1 MIVASTLADDV
12 RLNLTNSG
20 VDIRKIHLDAM
31 YKSLAYTV
39 PLERAFDDLQGP
51 MVEDLFDAE
60 TIKSIKLAVTNPKI
74 KFFKDKFR
82 ILAGIL
88 NPLGYILAHAGTNR
102 VVFQPQFDDSFVVK
116 IGLDI
121 AGRTNNPNEIVNQ
134 KYLKPFVC
142 KCFDTTDDGVIGTFE
157 RVVPIENLNQL
168 WSVREDIFD
177 IMRAIT
183 KRFVIDDFGTEAFKN
198 WGVRKGFGP
207 VLLDYADMYI
217 LDKDTAYCRKP
228 IDWHSTAVC
237 GGELGYT
244 PGYNK
249 IMCKKCGGI
258 GKAKQYK
265 GKEKLSVY
273 VPSRGIDMGIKC
285 VIKVGGKT
293 VFSTEEGFTNQI
305 NENKE
310 EFVAP
315 HEVVLNDYRQAIDE
329 MKTETDK
336 VREHNDEYLKQLL
349 KEREEREAR
358 KAEEEKKKNDA
369 KVRIIVTA
377 DGVKVIR
384 PEEKK
389 EEPVIEKPIK
399 LITHDGKPSNVVDL
413 TNGKIYDF
421 TEPVETE
428 SKPEVVETKQEEN
441 SNVDKQPNVVE
452 IKENEETMNDKMLMN
467 MTDIRY
473 FKEVLQDRIND
484 FMSEIETYEDHELK
498 DIVKTL
504 SQIKGKS
511 EENKPMLLTE
521 ILPDFLCID
530 LEKDGFKELD
540 GPVMYTVRV
549 NSSKLY
555 GVVGE
560 DIERL
565 IKDIEAVRIEREA
578 EVQESRVTNK
588 ATKHKKV
595 KYGNKKFDAN
605 F

>member
-12 RLNLTNSG
+12 RLNLTNSN
-20 VDIRKIHLDAM
+20 VDVRKIHLNAM
-31 YKSLAYTV
+31 YRSLAYTV

-60 TIKSIKLAVTNPKI
+60 TIKSIKLVVTNPKI

-157 RVVPIENLNQL
+157 RVVPIENLYQL

-183 KRFVIDDFGTEAFKN
+183 KRFIIDDFGTEAFKN

-285 VIKVGGKT
+285 TIKVGGKT
-293 VFSTEEGFTNQI
+293 IFSTEEGFTNQI
-305 NENKE
+305 NESKE

-315 HEVVLNDYRQAIDE
+315 HEVVLNDYRQAIDD
-329 MKTETDK
+329 MKTETEK
-336 VREHNDEYLKQLL
+336 TREHNDEYLKALL
-349 KEREEREAR
+349 KEREEREAL

-377 DGVKVIR
+377 NGVKVIR
-384 PEEKK
+384 PEDKK

-399 LITHDGKPSNVVDL
+399 LITHDGKPVNVVDT

-421 TEPVETE
+421 TEPVET
-428 SKPEVVETKQEEN
+428 KQEEN
-441 SNVDKQPNVVE
+441 TKVE
-452 IKENEETMNDKMLMN
+452 SKEIENKETEEDMNAKMLMN
-467 MTDIRY
+467 MPDIKY
-473 FKEVLQDRIND
+473 FKQVLQDRIND
-484 FMSEIETYEDHELK
+484 FMSEIETYDDTELK
-498 DIVKTL
+498 DLVKKL
-504 SQIKGKS
+504 NEVKGKS
-511 EENKPMLLTE
+511 ELNKPMLLTE

-549 NSSKLY
+549 NSLKLY
-555 GVVGE
+555 DTIKE

-565 IKDIEAVRIEREA
+565 IKDIEDVRIEREA
-578 EVQESRVTNK
+578 EAQESRVSNK
-588 ATKHKKV
+588 AGKHKKV
-595 KYGNKKFDAN
+595 KYSNKKFDAN

>member
-12 RLNLTNSG
+12 RLNLTNSN
-20 VDIRKIHLDAM
+20 VDVRKIHLNAM
-31 YKSLAYTV
+31 YRSLAYTV

-60 TIKSIKLAVTNPKI
+60 TIKSIKMTVTNPKI

-157 RVVPIENLNQL
+157 RVVPIENLYQL

-183 KRFVIDDFGTEAFKN
+183 KRFIIDDFGTEAFKN

-285 VIKVGGKT
+285 TIKVGGKT

-305 NENKE
+305 NESKE

-315 HEVVLNDYRQAIDE
+315 HEVVLNDYRQAIDD
-329 MKTETDK
+329 MKTETEK
-336 VREHNDEYLKQLL
+336 TREHNDEYLKALL
-349 KEREEREAR
+349 KEREEREAL

-377 DGVKVIR
+377 NGVKVIR
-384 PEEKK
+384 PEDNK

-399 LITHDGKPSNVVDL
+399 LITHDGKPVNVVDT

-421 TEPVETE
+421 TEPVET
-428 SKPEVVETKQEEN
+428 KQEEN
-441 SNVDKQPNVVE
+441 TKVE
-452 IKENEETMNDKMLMN
+452 SKEIENKETEEDMNAKMLMN
-467 MTDIRY
+467 MPDIKY
-473 FKEVLQDRIND
+473 FKQVLQDRIND
-484 FMSEIETYEDHELK
+484 FMSEIETYDDTELK
-498 DIVKTL
+498 DLVKKL
-504 SQIKGKS
+504 NEVKGKS
-511 EENKPMLLTE
+511 ELNKPMLLTE

-549 NSSKLY
+549 NSLKLY
-555 GVVGE
+555 DTIKE

-565 IKDIEAVRIEREA
+565 IKDIEDVRIEREA
-578 EVQESRVTNK
+578 EAQESRVVSNK
-588 ATKHKKV
+588 AGKHKKV
-595 KYGNKKFDAN
+595 KYSNKKFDAN

>member
-12 RLNLTNSG
+12 RLNLTNSN
-20 VDIRKIHLDAM
+20 VDVRKIHLNAM
-31 YKSLAYTV
+31 YRSLAYTV

-60 TIKSIKLAVTNPKI
+60 TIKSIKLVVTNPKI

-157 RVVPIENLNQL
+157 RVVPIENLYQL

-183 KRFVIDDFGTEAFKN
+183 KRFIIDDFGTEAFKN

-265 GKEKLSVY
+265 GKEKLYVY

-285 VIKVGGKT
+285 VIKIGGRT

-305 NENKE
+305 NESKE

-315 HEVVLNDYRQAIDE
+315 HEVVLNDYRQAIDD
-329 MKTETDK
+329 MKTETEK
-336 VREHNDEYLKQLL
+336 VREHNDEYLKALL
-349 KEREEREAR
+349 KQEEERKAL

-377 DGVKVIR
+377 NGVKVIR
-384 PEEKK
+384 PEDKK

-399 LITHDGKPSNVVDL
+399 LITHDGKPVNVVDT

-421 TEPVETE
+421 TEPVET
-428 SKPEVVETKQEEN
+428 KQEEN
-441 SNVDKQPNVVE
+441 TKVE
-452 IKENEETMNDKMLMN
+452 SKEIENKETEEDMNAKMLMN
-467 MTDIRY
+467 MPDIKY
-473 FKEVLQDRIND
+473 FKQVLQDRIND
-484 FMSEIETYEDHELK
+484 FMSEIETYDDNELK
-498 DIVKTL
+498 DLVKKL
-504 SQIKGKS
+504 NEVKGKS
-511 EENKPMLLTE
+511 ELNKPILLTE

-549 NSSKLY
+549 NSLKLY
-555 GVVGE
+555 DTIKE

-565 IKDIEAVRIEREA
+565 IKDIEDVRIEREA
-578 EVQESRVTNK
+578 EAQESRVVSNK
-588 ATKHKKV
+588 AGKHKKV
-595 KYGNKKFDAN
+595 KYSNKKFDAN

>member
-12 RLNLTNSG
+12 RLNLTNSN
-20 VDIRKIHLDAM
+20 VDVRKIHLNAM
-31 YKSLAYTV
+31 YRSLAYTV

-60 TIKSIKLAVTNPKI
+60 TIKSIKLVVTNPKI

-157 RVVPIENLNQL
+157 RVVPIENLYQL

-183 KRFVIDDFGTEAFKN
+183 KRFIIDDFGTEAFKN

-285 VIKVGGKT
+285 TIKVGGKT

-305 NENKE
+305 NESKE

-315 HEVVLNDYRQAIDE
+315 HEVVLNDYRQAIDD
-329 MKTETDK
+329 MKTETEK
-336 VREHNDEYLKQLL
+336 TREHNDEYLKALL
-349 KEREEREAR
+349 KEREEREAL

-377 DGVKVIR
+377 NGVKVIR
-384 PEEKK
+384 PEDKK

-399 LITHDGKPSNVVDL
+399 LITHDGKPVNVVDT

-421 TEPVETE
+421 TEPVET
-428 SKPEVVETKQEEN
+428 KQEEN
-441 SNVDKQPNVVE
+441 TKVE
-452 IKENEETMNDKMLMN
+452 SKEIENKETEEDMNAKMLMN
-467 MTDIRY
+467 MPDIKY
-473 FKEVLQDRIND
+473 FKQVLQDRIND
-484 FMSEIETYEDHELK
+484 FMSEIETYEDNELK
-498 DIVKTL
+498 DLVKKL
-504 SQIKGKS
+504 NEVKGKS
-511 EENKPMLLTE
+511 EQNKPMLLTE

-549 NSSKLY
+549 NSLKLY
-555 GVVGE
+555 DTIKE

-565 IKDIEAVRIEREA
+565 IKDIEDVRIEREA
-578 EVQESRVTNK
+578 EAQESRVVSNK
-588 ATKHKKV
+588 AGKHKKV
-595 KYGNKKFDAN
+595 KYSNKKFDAN

>member
-12 RLNLTNSG
+12 RLNLTNSN
-20 VDIRKIHLDAM
+20 VDVRKIHLNAM
-31 YKSLAYTV
+31 YRSLAYTV

-60 TIKSIKLAVTNPKI
+60 TIKSIKLVVTNPKI

-157 RVVPIENLNQL
+157 RVVPIENLYQL

-183 KRFVIDDFGTEAFKN
+183 KRFIIDDFGTEAFKN

-285 VIKVGGKT
+285 TIKVGGKT

-305 NENKE
+305 NESKE

-315 HEVVLNDYRQAIDE
+315 HEVVLNDYRQAIDD
-329 MKTETDK
+329 MKTETEK
-336 VREHNDEYLKQLL
+336 VREHNDEYLKALL
-349 KEREEREAR
+349 KQEEERKAL

-377 DGVKVIR
+377 NGVKVIR
-384 PEEKK
+384 PEDKK

-399 LITHDGKPSNVVDL
+399 LITHDGKPVNVVDT

-421 TEPVETE
+421 TEPVET
-428 SKPEVVETKQEEN
+428 KQEEN
-441 SNVDKQPNVVE
+441 TKVE
-452 IKENEETMNDKMLMN
+452 SKEIENKETEEDMNAKMLMN
-467 MTDIRY
+467 MPDIKY
-473 FKEVLQDRIND
+473 FKQVLQDRIND
-484 FMSEIETYEDHELK
+484 FMSEIETYDDNELK
-498 DIVKTL
+498 DLVKKL
-504 SQIKGKS
+504 NEVKGKS
-511 EENKPMLLTE
+511 EVNKPMLLTE

-549 NSSKLY
+549 NSLKLY
-555 GVVGE
+555 DTIKE

-565 IKDIEAVRIEREA
+565 IKDIEDVRIEREA
-578 EVQESRVTNK
+578 EAQESRVVSNK
-588 ATKHKKV
+588 AGKHKKV
-595 KYGNKKFDAN
+595 KYSNKKFDAN

>member
-12 RLNLTNSG
+12 RLNLTNSN
-20 VDIRKIHLDAM
+20 VDVRKIHLNAM
-31 YKSLAYTV
+31 YRSLAYTV

-60 TIKSIKLAVTNPKI
+60 TIKSIKMTVTNPKI

-157 RVVPIENLNQL
+157 RVVPIENLYQL

-285 VIKVGGKT
+285 TIKVGGKT

-305 NENKE
+305 NESKE

-315 HEVVLNDYRQAIDE
+315 HEVVLNDYRQAIDD
-329 MKTETDK
+329 MKTETEK
-336 VREHNDEYLKQLL
+336 TREHNDEYLKVLL
-349 KEREEREAR
+349 KQEEERKAL

-377 DGVKVIR
+377 NGVKVIR
-384 PEEKK
+384 PEDKK

-399 LITHDGKPSNVVDL
+399 LITHDGKPVNVVDT

-421 TEPVETE
+421 TEPVET
-428 SKPEVVETKQEEN
+428 KQEEN
-441 SNVDKQPNVVE
+441 TKVE
-452 IKENEETMNDKMLMN
+452 SKEIENKETEEDMNAKMLMN
-467 MTDIRY
+467 MPDIKY
-473 FKEVLQDRIND
+473 FKQVLQDRIND
-484 FMSEIETYEDHELK
+484 FMSEIETYEDNELK
-498 DIVKTL
+498 DLVKKL
-504 SQIKGKS
+504 NEVKGKS
-511 EENKPMLLTE
+511 ELNKPMLLTE

-549 NSSKLY
+549 NSLKLY
-555 GVVGE
+555 DTIKE

-565 IKDIEAVRIEREA
+565 IKDIEDVRIEREA
-578 EVQESRVTNK
+578 EAQESRVVSNK
-588 ATKHKKV
+588 AGKHKKV
-595 KYGNKKFDAN
+595 KYSNKKFDAN

>member
-12 RLNLTNSG
+12 RLNLTNSN
-20 VDIRKIHLDAM
+20 VDVRKIHLNAM
-31 YKSLAYTV
+31 YRSLAYTV

-60 TIKSIKLAVTNPKI
+60 TIKSIKLVVTNPKI

-157 RVVPIENLNQL
+157 RVVPIENLYQL

-183 KRFVIDDFGTEAFKN
+183 KRFIIDDFGTEAFKN

-285 VIKVGGKT
+285 TIKVGGKT

-305 NENKE
+305 NESKE

-315 HEVVLNDYRQAIDE
+315 HEVVLNDYRQAIDD
-329 MKTETDK
+329 MKTETEK
-336 VREHNDEYLKQLL
+336 TREHNDEYLKTLL
-349 KEREEREAR
+349 KQEEERKAL

-377 DGVKVIR
+377 NGVKVIR
-384 PEEKK
+384 PEDKK

-399 LITHDGKPSNVVDL
+399 LITHDGKPVNVVDT

-421 TEPVETE
+421 TEPVET
-428 SKPEVVETKQEEN
+428 KQEEN
-441 SNVDKQPNVVE
+441 TKVE
-452 IKENEETMNDKMLMN
+452 SKEIENKETEEDMNAKMLMN
-467 MTDIRY
+467 MPDIKY
-473 FKEVLQDRIND
+473 FKQVLQDRIND
-484 FMSEIETYEDHELK
+484 FMSEIETYDDTELK
-498 DIVKTL
+498 DLVKKL
-504 SQIKGKS
+504 NEVKGKS
-511 EENKPMLLTE
+511 EQNKPMLLTE

-549 NSSKLY
+549 NSLKLY
-555 GVVGE
+555 DTIKE

-565 IKDIEAVRIEREA
+565 IKDIEDVRIEREA
-578 EVQESRVTNK
+578 EAQESRVVSNK
-588 ATKHKKV
+588 AGKHKKV
-595 KYGNKKFDAN
+595 KYSNKKFDAN

>member
-12 RLNLTNSG
+12 RLNLTNSN
-20 VDIRKIHLDAM
+20 VDVRKIHLNAM
-31 YKSLAYTV
+31 YRSLAYTV

-60 TIKSIKLAVTNPKI
+60 TIKSIKLVVTNPKI

-157 RVVPIENLNQL
+157 RVVPIENLYQL

-183 KRFVIDDFGTEAFKN
+183 KRFIIDDFGTEAFKN

-285 VIKVGGKT
+285 TIKVGGKT

-305 NENKE
+305 NESKE

-315 HEVVLNDYRQAIDE
+315 HEVVLNDYRQAIDD
-329 MKTETDK
+329 MKTETEK
-336 VREHNDEYLKQLL
+336 TREHNDEYLKALL
-349 KEREEREAR
+349 KEREEREAL

-377 DGVKVIR
+377 NGVKVIR
-384 PEEKK
+384 PEDKK

-399 LITHDGKPSNVVDL
+399 LITHDGKPVNVVDT

-421 TEPVETE
+421 TEPVET
-428 SKPEVVETKQEEN
+428 KQEEN
-441 SNVDKQPNVVE
+441 TKVE
-452 IKENEETMNDKMLMN
+452 SKEIENKETEEDMNAKMLMN
-467 MTDIRY
+467 MPDIKY
-473 FKEVLQDRIND
+473 FKQVLQDRIND
-484 FMSEIETYEDHELK
+484 FMSEIETYDDTELK
-498 DIVKTL
+498 DLVKKL
-504 SQIKGKS
+504 NEVKGKS
-511 EENKPMLLTE
+511 ELNKPMLLTE

-549 NSSKLY
+549 NSLKLY
-555 GVVGE
+555 DTIKE

-565 IKDIEAVRIEREA
+565 IKDIEDVRIEREA
-578 EVQESRVTNK
+578 EAQESRVVSNK
-588 ATKHKKV
+588 AGKHKKV
-595 KYGNKKFDAN
+595 KYSNKKFDAN

>member
-12 RLNLTNSG
+12 RLNLTNSN
-20 VDIRKIHLDAM
+20 VDVRKIHLNAM
-31 YKSLAYTV
+31 YRSLAYTV

-60 TIKSIKLAVTNPKI
+60 TIKSIKLVVTNPKI

-157 RVVPIENLNQL
+157 RVVPIENLYQL

-183 KRFVIDDFGTEAFKN
+183 KRFIIDDFGTEAFKN

-285 VIKVGGKT
+285 TIKVGGKT
-293 VFSTEEGFTNQI
+293 VFGTEEGFTNQI
-305 NENKE
+305 NESKE

-315 HEVVLNDYRQAIDE
+315 HEVVLNDYRQAIDD
-329 MKTETDK
+329 MKTETEK
-336 VREHNDEYLKQLL
+336 TREHNDEYLKALL
-349 KEREEREAR
+349 KDREEREVL

-377 DGVKVIR
+377 NGVKVIR
-384 PEEKK
+384 PEDKK
-389 EEPVIEKPIK
+389 EEPAIEKPIK
-399 LITHDGKPSNVVDL
+399 LITHDGKPVNVVDT

-421 TEPVETE
+421 TEPVET
-428 SKPEVVETKQEEN
+428 KQEEN
-441 SNVDKQPNVVE
+441 TKVE
-452 IKENEETMNDKMLMN
+452 SKEIENKETEEDMNAKMLMN
-467 MTDIRY
+467 MPDIKY
-473 FKEVLQDRIND
+473 FKQVLQDRIND
-484 FMSEIETYEDHELK
+484 FMSEIETYDDTELK
-498 DIVKTL
+498 DLVKKL
-504 SQIKGKS
+504 NEVKGKS
-511 EENKPMLLTE
+511 ELNKPMLLTE

-549 NSSKLY
+549 NSLKLY
-555 GVVGE
+555 DTIKE

-565 IKDIEAVRIEREA
+565 IKDIEDVRIEREA
-578 EVQESRVTNK
+578 EAQESRVVSNK
-588 ATKHKKV
+588 AGKHKKV
-595 KYGNKKFDAN
+595 KYSNKKFDAN

>member
-12 RLNLTNSG
+12 RLNLTNSN
-20 VDIRKIHLDAM
+20 VDVRKVHLDAM
-31 YKSLAYTV
+31 YRSLAYTV

-60 TIKSIKLAVTNPKI
+60 TIKSIKMTVTNPKI

-157 RVVPIENLNQL
+157 RVVPIENLYQL

-183 KRFVIDDFGTEAFKN
+183 KRFIIDDFGTEAFKN

-273 VPSRGIDMGIKC
+273 VPSRGIDMGIRC
-285 VIKVGGKT
+285 TIKVGGKT

-305 NENKE
+305 NESKE

-315 HEVVLNDYRQAIDE
+315 HEVVLNDYRQAIDD
-329 MKTETDK
+329 MKTETEK
-336 VREHNDEYLKQLL
+336 TREHNDEYLKQLL
-349 KEREEREAR
+349 KQEEER
-358 KAEEEKKKNDA
+358 KALKVEEEKKKNDA

-384 PEEKK
+384 PEDKK
-389 EEPVIEKPIK
+389 EEPSTEKPIK
-399 LITHDGKPSNVVDL
+399 LITHDGKPINVVDT

-421 TEPVETE
+421 TEPVET
-428 SKPEVVETKQEEN
+428 KQEEN
-441 SNVDKQPNVVE
+441 TKVE
-452 IKENEETMNDKMLMN
+452 PKEVENKETEDMNAKMLMN
-467 MTDIRY
+467 MTDIKY
-473 FKEVLQDRIND
+473 FKQVLQDRIND
-484 FMSEIETYEDHELK
+484 FMSEIETYEDKELK
-498 DIVKTL
+498 DLVKKLNT
-504 SQIKGKS
+504 IKGKS
-511 EENKPMLLTE
+511 EQNKPMLLTE

-549 NSSKLY
+549 NSLKLY
-555 GVVGE
+555 DTIKE

-565 IKDIEAVRIEREA
+565 IKDIEAVYIEREA
-578 EVQESRVTNK
+578 EAQESRVVSNK
-588 ATKHKKV
+588 AGKHKKV

>member
-12 RLNLTNSG
+12 RLNLTNSN
-20 VDIRKIHLDAM
+20 VDVRKIHLNAM
-31 YKSLAYTV
+31 YRSLAYTV

-60 TIKSIKLAVTNPKI
+60 TIKSIKLVVTNPKI

-157 RVVPIENLNQL
+157 RVVPIENLYQL

-183 KRFVIDDFGTEAFKN
+183 KRFIIDDFGTEAFKN

-285 VIKVGGKT
+285 TIKVGGKT

-305 NENKE
+305 NKSKE
-310 EFVAP
+310 EFIAP
-315 HEVVLNDYRQAIDE
+315 HEVVLNDYRQAIDD
-329 MKTETDK
+329 MKTETEK
-336 VREHNDEYLKQLL
+336 VREHNDEYLKALL
-349 KEREEREAR
+349 KQEEERKAL

-369 KVRIIVTA
+369 KVHIIVTA
-377 DGVKVIR
+377 NGVKVIR
-384 PEEKK
+384 PEDKK

-399 LITHDGKPSNVVDL
+399 LITHDGKPVNVVDT

-421 TEPVETE
+421 TEPVET
-428 SKPEVVETKQEEN
+428 KQEEN
-441 SNVDKQPNVVE
+441 TKVE
-452 IKENEETMNDKMLMN
+452 SKEIENKETEEDMNAKMLMN
-467 MTDIRY
+467 MPDIKY
-473 FKEVLQDRIND
+473 FKQVLQDRIND
-484 FMSEIETYEDHELK
+484 FMSEIETYEDNELK
-498 DIVKTL
+498 DLVKKL
-504 SQIKGKS
+504 NEVKGKS
-511 EENKPMLLTE
+511 ELNKPMLLTE

-549 NSSKLY
+549 NSLKLY
-555 GVVGE
+555 DTIKE

-565 IKDIEAVRIEREA
+565 IKDIEDVRIEREA
-578 EVQESRVTNK
+578 EAQESRVVSNK
-588 ATKHKKV
+588 AGKHKKV
-595 KYGNKKFDAN
+595 KYSNKKFDAN

>member
-12 RLNLTNSG
+12 RLNLTNSN
-20 VDIRKIHLDAM
+20 VDVRKIHLNAM
-31 YKSLAYTV
+31 YRSLAYTV

-60 TIKSIKLAVTNPKI
+60 TIKSIKMTVTNPKI

-157 RVVPIENLNQL
+157 RVVPIENLYQL

-285 VIKVGGKT
+285 TIKVGGKT

-305 NENKE
+305 NESKE

-315 HEVVLNDYRQAIDE
+315 HEVVLNDYRQAIDD
-329 MKTETDK
+329 MKTETEK
-336 VREHNDEYLKQLL
+336 VREHNDEYLKALL
-349 KEREEREAR
+349 KQEEERKAL

-377 DGVKVIR
+377 NGVKVIR
-384 PEEKK
+384 PEDKK

-399 LITHDGKPSNVVDL
+399 LITHDGKPVNVVDT

-421 TEPVETE
+421 TEPVET
-428 SKPEVVETKQEEN
+428 KQEEN
-441 SNVDKQPNVVE
+441 TKVE
-452 IKENEETMNDKMLMN
+452 SKEIENKETEEDMNAKMLMN
-467 MTDIRY
+467 MPDIKY
-473 FKEVLQDRIND
+473 FKQVLQDRIND
-484 FMSEIETYEDHELK
+484 FMSEIETYDDKELK
-498 DIVKTL
+498 DLVKKL
-504 SQIKGKS
+504 NEVKGKS
-511 EENKPMLLTE
+511 ELNKPMLLTE

-549 NSSKLY
+549 NSLKLY
-555 GVVGE
+555 DTIKE

-565 IKDIEAVRIEREA
+565 IKDIEDVRIEREA
-578 EVQESRVTNK
+578 EAQESRVSNK
-588 ATKHKKV
+588 AGKHKKV
-595 KYGNKKFDAN
+595 KYSNKKFDAN

>member
-12 RLNLTNSG
+12 RLNLTNSN
-20 VDIRKIHLDAM
+20 VDVRKIHLNAM
-31 YKSLAYTV
+31 YRSLAYTV

-60 TIKSIKLAVTNPKI
+60 TIKSIKLVVTNPKI

-157 RVVPIENLNQL
+157 RVVPIENLYQL

-183 KRFVIDDFGTEAFKN
+183 KRFIIDDFGTEAFKN

-285 VIKVGGKT
+285 TIKVGGKT

-305 NENKE
+305 NESKE

-315 HEVVLNDYRQAIDE
+315 HEVVLNDYRQAIDD
-329 MKTETDK
+329 MKTETEK
-336 VREHNDEYLKQLL
+336 VREHNDEYLKALL
-349 KEREEREAR
+349 KEREEREAL

-377 DGVKVIR
+377 NGVKVIR
-384 PEEKK
+384 PEDKK

-399 LITHDGKPSNVVDL
+399 LITHDGKPVNVVDT

-421 TEPVETE
+421 TEPVET
-428 SKPEVVETKQEEN
+428 KQEEN
-441 SNVDKQPNVVE
+441 TKVE
-452 IKENEETMNDKMLMN
+452 SKEVENKETEEDMNSKMLMN
-467 MTDIRY
+467 MTDIKY
-473 FKEVLQDRIND
+473 FKQVLQDRIND
-484 FMSEIETYEDHELK
+484 FMTEIETYEDNELK
-498 DIVKTL
+498 DLVKKL
-504 SQIKGKS
+504 NEVKGKS

-549 NSSKLY
+549 NSLKLY
-555 GVVGE
+555 DTIKE

-578 EVQESRVTNK
+578 EAQESRVASNK
-588 ATKHKKV
+588 TGKHKKV
-595 KYGNKKFDAN
+595 KYSNKKFDAN

>member
-12 RLNLTNSG
+12 RLNLTNSN

-31 YKSLAYTV
+31 YRSLAYTV

-60 TIKSIKLAVTNPKI
+60 TIKSIKMTVTNPKI

-157 RVVPIENLNQL
+157 RVVPIENLYQL

-183 KRFVIDDFGTEAFKN
+183 KRFIIDDFGTEAFKN

-285 VIKVGGKT
+285 TIKVGGKT

-305 NENKE
+305 NESKE

-315 HEVVLNDYRQAIDE
+315 HEVVLNDYRQAIDD
-329 MKTETDK
+329 MKTETEK
-336 VREHNDEYLKQLL
+336 VREHNDEYLKALL
-349 KEREEREAR
+349 KQEEERKAL

-377 DGVKVIR
+377 NGVKVIR
-384 PEEKK
+384 PEDKK

-399 LITHDGKPSNVVDL
+399 LITHDGKPVNVVDT

-421 TEPVETE
+421 TEPVET
-428 SKPEVVETKQEEN
+428 KQEEN
-441 SNVDKQPNVVE
+441 TKVE
-452 IKENEETMNDKMLMN
+452 SKEIENKETEEDMNAKMLMN
-467 MTDIRY
+467 MPDIKY
-473 FKEVLQDRIND
+473 FKQVLQDRIND
-484 FMSEIETYEDHELK
+484 FMSEIETYEDTELK
-498 DIVKTL
+498 DLVKKL
-504 SQIKGKS
+504 NEVKGKS
-511 EENKPMLLTE
+511 ELNKPMLLTE

-549 NSSKLY
+549 NSLKLY
-555 GVVGE
+555 DTIKE

-565 IKDIEAVRIEREA
+565 IKDIEDVRIEREA
-578 EVQESRVTNK
+578 EAQESRVVNNK
-588 ATKHKKV
+588 AGKHKKV
-595 KYGNKKFDAN
+595 KYSNKKFDAN

>member
-12 RLNLTNSG
+12 RLNLTNSN
-20 VDIRKIHLDAM
+20 VDVRKIHLNAM
-31 YKSLAYTV
+31 YRSLAYTV

-60 TIKSIKLAVTNPKI
+60 TIKSIKLVVTNPKI

-157 RVVPIENLNQL
+157 RVVPIENLYQL

-183 KRFVIDDFGTEAFKN
+183 KRFIIDDFGTEAFKN

-273 VPSRGIDMGIKC
+273 VPSSGIDMGIKC
-285 VIKVGGKT
+285 VIKIGGRT

-305 NENKE
+305 NESKE

-315 HEVVLNDYRQAIDE
+315 HEVVLNDYRQAIDD
-329 MKTETDK
+329 MKTETEK
-336 VREHNDEYLKQLL
+336 VREHNDEYLKALL
-349 KEREEREAR
+349 KQEEERKAL

-377 DGVKVIR
+377 NGVKVIR
-384 PEEKK
+384 PEDKK

-399 LITHDGKPSNVVDL
+399 LITHDGKPVNVVDT

-421 TEPVETE
+421 TEPVET
-428 SKPEVVETKQEEN
+428 KQEEN
-441 SNVDKQPNVVE
+441 TKVE
-452 IKENEETMNDKMLMN
+452 SKEIENKETEEDMNAKILMN
-467 MTDIRY
+467 MPDIKY
-473 FKEVLQDRIND
+473 FKQVLQDRIND
-484 FMSEIETYEDHELK
+484 FMSEIETYDDTELK
-498 DIVKTL
+498 DLVKKL
-504 SQIKGKS
+504 NEVKGKS
-511 EENKPMLLTE
+511 ELNKPMLLTE

-549 NSSKLY
+549 NSLKLY
-555 GVVGE
+555 DTIKE

-565 IKDIEAVRIEREA
+565 IKDIEDVRIEREA
-578 EVQESRVTNK
+578 EAQESRVVSNK
-588 ATKHKKV
+588 AGKHKKV
-595 KYGNKKFDAN
+595 KYSNKKFDAN

>member
-12 RLNLTNSG
+12 RLNLTNSN
-20 VDIRKIHLDAM
+20 VDVRKIHLDAM
-31 YKSLAYTV
+31 YRSLAYTV

-60 TIKSIKLAVTNPKI
+60 TIKSIKMTVTNPKI

-157 RVVPIENLNQL
+157 RVVPIENLYQL

-183 KRFVIDDFGTEAFKN
+183 KRFIIDDFGTEAFKN

-305 NENKE
+305 NESKE

-315 HEVVLNDYRQAIDE
+315 HEVVLNDYRQAIDD
-329 MKTETDK
+329 MKTETEK
-336 VREHNDEYLKQLL
+336 TREHNDEYLKALL
-349 KEREEREAR
+349 KEREEREAL

-377 DGVKVIR
+377 NGVKVIR
-384 PEEKK
+384 PEDKK

-399 LITHDGKPSNVVDL
+399 LITHDGKPVNVVDT

-421 TEPVETE
+421 TEPVET
-428 SKPEVVETKQEEN
+428 KQEEN
-441 SNVDKQPNVVE
+441 TKVE
-452 IKENEETMNDKMLMN
+452 SKEIENKETEEDMNSKMLMN
-467 MTDIRY
+467 MTDIKY
-473 FKEVLQDRIND
+473 FKQVLQDRIND
-484 FMSEIETYEDHELK
+484 FMSEIETYDDKELK
-498 DIVKTL
+498 DLVKKL
-504 SQIKGKS
+504 NEVKGKS
-511 EENKPMLLTE
+511 EQNKPMLLTE

-549 NSSKLY
+549 NSLKLY
-555 GVVGE
+555 DTIKE

-565 IKDIEAVRIEREA
+565 IKDIEDVRIEREA
-578 EVQESRVTNK
+578 EAQESRVVNNK
-588 ATKHKKV
+588 AGKHKKV
-595 KYGNKKFDAN
+595 KYSNKKFDAN

>member
-12 RLNLTNSG
+12 RLNLTNSN
-20 VDIRKIHLDAM
+20 VDVRKIHLNAM
-31 YKSLAYTV
+31 YRSLAYTV

-60 TIKSIKLAVTNPKI
+60 TIKSIKLVVTNPKI

-157 RVVPIENLNQL
+157 RVVPIENLYQL

-183 KRFVIDDFGTEAFKN
+183 KRFIIDDFGTEAFKN

-285 VIKVGGKT
+285 VIKIGGRT

-305 NENKE
+305 NESKE

-315 HEVVLNDYRQAIDE
+315 HEVVLNDYRQAIDD
-329 MKTETDK
+329 MKTETEK
-336 VREHNDEYLKQLL
+336 VREHNDEYLKALL
-349 KEREEREAR
+349 KQEEERKAL

-377 DGVKVIR
+377 NGVKVIR
-384 PEEKK
+384 PEDKK

-399 LITHDGKPSNVVDL
+399 LITHDGKPVNVVDT

-421 TEPVETE
+421 TEPVET
-428 SKPEVVETKQEEN
+428 KQEEN
-441 SNVDKQPNVVE
+441 TKVE
-452 IKENEETMNDKMLMN
+452 SKEIENKETEEDMNAKMLMN
-467 MTDIRY
+467 MPDIKY
-473 FKEVLQDRIND
+473 FKQVLQDRIND
-484 FMSEIETYEDHELK
+484 FMSEIETYEDNELK
-498 DIVKTL
+498 DLVKKL
-504 SQIKGKS
+504 NEVKGKS
-511 EENKPMLLTE
+511 EQNKPMLLTE

-549 NSSKLY
+549 NSLKLY
-555 GVVGE
+555 DTIKE

-565 IKDIEAVRIEREA
+565 IKDIEDVRIEREA
-578 EVQESRVTNK
+578 EAQESRVVSNK
-588 ATKHKKV
+588 AGKHKKV
-595 KYGNKKFDAN
+595 KYSNKKFDAN

>member
-12 RLNLTNSG
+12 RLNLTNSN
-20 VDIRKIHLDAM
+20 VDVRKIHLNAM

-60 TIKSIKLAVTNPKI
+60 TIKSIKMTVTNPKI

-157 RVVPIENLNQL
+157 RVVPIENLYQL

-183 KRFVIDDFGTEAFKN
+183 KRFIIDDFGTEAFKN

-285 VIKVGGKT
+285 TIKVGGKT

-305 NENKE
+305 NESKE

-315 HEVVLNDYRQAIDE
+315 HEVVLNDYRQAIDD
-329 MKTETDK
+329 MKTETEK
-336 VREHNDEYLKQLL
+336 TREHNDEYLKALL
-349 KEREEREAR
+349 KEREEREAL

-377 DGVKVIR
+377 NGVKVIR
-384 PEEKK
+384 PEDKK
-389 EEPVIEKPIK
+389 EEPAIEKPIK
-399 LITHDGKPSNVVDL
+399 LITHDGKPVNVVDT

-421 TEPVETE
+421 TEPVET
-428 SKPEVVETKQEEN
+428 KQEEN
-441 SNVDKQPNVVE
+441 TKVE
-452 IKENEETMNDKMLMN
+452 SKEIENKETEEDMNAKMLMN
-467 MTDIRY
+467 MPDIKY
-473 FKEVLQDRIND
+473 FKQVLQDRIND
-484 FMSEIETYEDHELK
+484 FMSEIETYEDNELK
-498 DIVKTL
+498 DLVKKL
-504 SQIKGKS
+504 NEVKGKS
-511 EENKPMLLTE
+511 ELNKPMLLTE

-549 NSSKLY
+549 NSLKLY
-555 GVVGE
+555 DTIKE

-565 IKDIEAVRIEREA
+565 IKDIEDVRIEREA
-578 EVQESRVTNK
+578 EAQESRVVSNK
-588 ATKHKKV
+588 AGKHKKV
-595 KYGNKKFDAN
+595 KYSNKKFDAN

>member
-12 RLNLTNSG
+12 RLNLTNSN
-20 VDIRKIHLDAM
+20 VDVRKIHLNAM
-31 YKSLAYTV
+31 YRSLAYTV

-60 TIKSIKLAVTNPKI
+60 TIKSIKLVVTNPKI

-157 RVVPIENLNQL
+157 RVVPIENLYQL

-183 KRFVIDDFGTEAFKN
+183 KRFIIDDFGTEAFKN

-285 VIKVGGKT
+285 TIKVGGKT

-305 NENKE
+305 NESKE

-315 HEVVLNDYRQAIDE
+315 HEVVLNDYRQAIDD
-329 MKTETDK
+329 MKTETEK
-336 VREHNDEYLKQLL
+336 TREHNDEYLKALL
-349 KEREEREAR
+349 KEREEREAL

-377 DGVKVIR
+377 NGVKVIR
-384 PEEKK
+384 PEDKK
-389 EEPVIEKPIK
+389 EETAIEKPIK
-399 LITHDGKPSNVVDL
+399 LITHDGKPVNVVDT

-421 TEPVETE
+421 TEPVET
-428 SKPEVVETKQEEN
+428 KQEEN
-441 SNVDKQPNVVE
+441 TKVE
-452 IKENEETMNDKMLMN
+452 SKEIENKETEEDMNAKMLMN
-467 MTDIRY
+467 MPDIKY
-473 FKEVLQDRIND
+473 FKQVLQDRIND
-484 FMSEIETYEDHELK
+484 FMSEIETYDDNELK
-498 DIVKTL
+498 DLVKKL
-504 SQIKGKS
+504 NEVKGKS
-511 EENKPMLLTE
+511 ELNKPMLLTE

-549 NSSKLY
+549 NSLKLY
-555 GVVGE
+555 DTIKE

-565 IKDIEAVRIEREA
+565 IKDIEDVRIEREA
-578 EVQESRVTNK
+578 EAQESRVVSNK
-588 ATKHKKV
+588 AGKHKKV
-595 KYGNKKFDAN
+595 KYSNKKFDAN

>member
-12 RLNLTNSG
+12 RLNLTNSNID
-20 VDIRKIHLDAM
+20 VRKIHLNAM
-31 YKSLAYTV
+31 YRSLAYTV

-60 TIKSIKLAVTNPKI
+60 TIKSIKLVVTNPKI

-157 RVVPIENLNQL
+157 RVVPIENLYQL

-285 VIKVGGKT
+285 VIKIGGRT

-305 NENKE
+305 NESKE

-315 HEVVLNDYRQAIDE
+315 HEVVLNDYRQAIDD
-329 MKTETDK
+329 MKTETEK
-336 VREHNDEYLKQLL
+336 VREHNDEYLKALL
-349 KEREEREAR
+349 KQEEERKAL

-377 DGVKVIR
+377 NGVKVIR
-384 PEEKK
+384 PEDKK

-399 LITHDGKPSNVVDL
+399 LITHDGKPVNVVDT

-421 TEPVETE
+421 TEPVET
-428 SKPEVVETKQEEN
+428 KQEEN
-441 SNVDKQPNVVE
+441 TKVE
-452 IKENEETMNDKMLMN
+452 SKEIENKETEEDMNAKMLMN
-467 MTDIRY
+467 MPDIKY
-473 FKEVLQDRIND
+473 FKQVLQDRIND
-484 FMSEIETYEDHELK
+484 FMSEIETYDDTELK
-498 DIVKTL
+498 DLVKKL
-504 SQIKGKS
+504 NEVKGKS
-511 EENKPMLLTE
+511 ELNKPMLLTE

-549 NSSKLY
+549 NSLKLY
-555 GVVGE
+555 DTIKE

-565 IKDIEAVRIEREA
+565 IKDIEDVRIEREA
-578 EVQESRVTNK
+578 EAQESRVVSNK
-588 ATKHKKV
+588 AGKHKKV
-595 KYGNKKFDAN
+595 KYSNKKFDAN

>member
-12 RLNLTNSG
+12 RLNLTNSN
-20 VDIRKIHLDAM
+20 VDVRKIHLNAM
-31 YKSLAYTV
+31 YRSLAYTV

-60 TIKSIKLAVTNPKI
+60 TIKSIKLVVTNPKI

-157 RVVPIENLNQL
+157 RVVPIENLYQL

-183 KRFVIDDFGTEAFKN
+183 KRFIIDDFGTEAFKN

-285 VIKVGGKT
+285 TIKVGGKT

-305 NENKE
+305 NESKE

-315 HEVVLNDYRQAIDE
+315 HEVVLNDYRQAIDD
-329 MKTETDK
+329 MKTETEK
-336 VREHNDEYLKQLL
+336 TREHNDEYLKTLL
-349 KEREEREAR
+349 KEREEREAL

-377 DGVKVIR
+377 NGVKVIR
-384 PEEKK
+384 PEDKK

-399 LITHDGKPSNVVDL
+399 LITHDGKPVNVVDT

-421 TEPVETE
+421 TEPVET
-428 SKPEVVETKQEEN
+428 KQEEN
-441 SNVDKQPNVVE
+441 TKVE
-452 IKENEETMNDKMLMN
+452 SKEIENKETEEDMNSKMLMN
-467 MTDIRY
+467 MPDIKY
-473 FKEVLQDRIND
+473 FKQVLQDRIND
-484 FMSEIETYEDHELK
+484 FMSEIETYDDNELK
-498 DIVKTL
+498 DLVKKL
-504 SQIKGKS
+504 NEVKGKS
-511 EENKPMLLTE
+511 ELNKPMLLTE

-549 NSSKLY
+549 NSLKLY
-555 GVVGE
+555 DTIKE

-565 IKDIEAVRIEREA
+565 IKDIEDVRIEREA
-578 EVQESRVTNK
+578 EAQESRVVSNK
-588 ATKHKKV
+588 AGKHKKV
-595 KYGNKKFDAN
+595 KYSNKKFDAN

>member
-12 RLNLTNSG
+12 RLNLTNSN
-20 VDIRKIHLDAM
+20 VDVRKIHLNAM
-31 YKSLAYTV
+31 YRSLAYTV

-60 TIKSIKLAVTNPKI
+60 TIKSIKLVVTNPKI

-157 RVVPIENLNQL
+157 RVVPIENLYQL

-183 KRFVIDDFGTEAFKN
+183 KRFIIDDFGTEAFKN

-285 VIKVGGKT
+285 TIKVGGKT

-305 NENKE
+305 NESKE

-315 HEVVLNDYRQAIDE
+315 HEVVLNDYRQAIDD
-329 MKTETDK
+329 MKTETEK
-336 VREHNDEYLKQLL
+336 TREHNDEYLKALL
-349 KEREEREAR
+349 KEREEREAL

-377 DGVKVIR
+377 NGVKVIR
-384 PEEKK
+384 PEDKK
-389 EEPVIEKPIK
+389 EEPAIEKPIK
-399 LITHDGKPSNVVDL
+399 LITHDGKPVNVVDT

-421 TEPVETE
+421 TEPVET
-428 SKPEVVETKQEEN
+428 KQEEN
-441 SNVDKQPNVVE
+441 TKVE
-452 IKENEETMNDKMLMN
+452 SKEIENKETEEDMNAKMLMN
-467 MTDIRY
+467 MPDIKY
-473 FKEVLQDRIND
+473 FKQVLQDRIND
-484 FMSEIETYEDHELK
+484 FMSEIETYEDTELK
-498 DIVKTL
+498 DLVKKL
-504 SQIKGKS
+504 NEVKGKS
-511 EENKPMLLTE
+511 ELNKPMLLTE

-549 NSSKLY
+549 NSLKLY
-555 GVVGE
+555 DTIKE

-565 IKDIEAVRIEREA
+565 IKDIEDVRIEREA
-578 EVQESRVTNK
+578 EAQESRVVSNK
-588 ATKHKKV
+588 AGKHKKV
-595 KYGNKKFDAN
+595 KYSNKKFDAN

>member
-12 RLNLTNSG
+12 RLNLTNSN
-20 VDIRKIHLDAM
+20 VDVRKIHLNAM
-31 YKSLAYTV
+31 YRSLAYTV

-60 TIKSIKLAVTNPKI
+60 TIKSIKLVVTNPKI

-157 RVVPIENLNQL
+157 RVVPIENLYQL

-183 KRFVIDDFGTEAFKN
+183 KRFIIDDFGTEAFKN

-285 VIKVGGKT
+285 TIKVGGKT

-305 NENKE
+305 NESKE

-315 HEVVLNDYRQAIDE
+315 HEVVLNDYRQAIDD
-329 MKTETDK
+329 MKTETEK
-336 VREHNDEYLKQLL
+336 TREHNDEYLKALL
-349 KEREEREAR
+349 KEREEREAL

-384 PEEKK
+384 PEDKK
-389 EEPVIEKPIK
+389 EEPAIEKPIK
-399 LITHDGKPSNVVDL
+399 LITHDGKPVNVVDT
-413 TNGKIYDF
+413 TNCKIYDF
-421 TEPVETE
+421 TEPVET
-428 SKPEVVETKQEEN
+428 KQEEN
-441 SNVDKQPNVVE
+441 TKVE
-452 IKENEETMNDKMLMN
+452 SKEIENKETEEDMNAKMLMN
-467 MTDIRY
+467 MPDIKY
-473 FKEVLQDRIND
+473 FKQVLQDRIND
-484 FMSEIETYEDHELK
+484 FMSEIETYDDTELK
-498 DIVKTL
+498 DLVKKL
-504 SQIKGKS
+504 NEVKGKS
-511 EENKPMLLTE
+511 ELNKPMLLTE

-549 NSSKLY
+549 NSLKLY
-555 GVVGE
+555 DTIKE

-565 IKDIEAVRIEREA
+565 IKDIEDVRIEREA
-578 EVQESRVTNK
+578 EAQESRVVNNK
-588 ATKHKKV
+588 AGKHKKV
-595 KYGNKKFDAN
+595 KYSNKKFDAN

>member
-12 RLNLTNSG
+12 RLNLTNSN
-20 VDIRKIHLDAM
+20 VDVRKIHLNAM
-31 YKSLAYTV
+31 YRSLAYTV

-60 TIKSIKLAVTNPKI
+60 TIKSIKLVVTNPKI

-157 RVVPIENLNQL
+157 RVVPIENLYQL

-183 KRFVIDDFGTEAFKN
+183 KRFIIDDFGTEAFKN

-305 NENKE
+305 NESKE

-315 HEVVLNDYRQAIDE
+315 HEVVLNDYRQAIDD
-329 MKTETDK
+329 MKTETEK
-336 VREHNDEYLKQLL
+336 VREHNDEYLKALL
-349 KEREEREAR
+349 KQEEERKAL

-377 DGVKVIR
+377 NGVKVIR
-384 PEEKK
+384 PEDKK

-399 LITHDGKPSNVVDL
+399 LITHDGKPVNVVDT

-421 TEPVETE
+421 TEPVETKHEENTKVE
-428 SKPEVVETKQEEN
+428 SKEIENKETEE
-441 SNVDKQPNVVE
+441 D
-452 IKENEETMNDKMLMN
+452 MNAKMLMN
-467 MTDIRY
+467 MPDIKY
-473 FKEVLQDRIND
+473 FKQVLQDRIND
-484 FMSEIETYEDHELK
+484 FMSEIETYDDTELK
-498 DIVKTL
+498 DLVKKL
-504 SQIKGKS
+504 NEVKGKS
-511 EENKPMLLTE
+511 ELNKPMLLTE

-549 NSSKLY
+549 NSLKLY
-555 GVVGE
+555 DTIKE

-565 IKDIEAVRIEREA
+565 IKDIEDVRIEREA
-578 EVQESRVTNK
+578 EAQESRVVSNK
-588 ATKHKKV
+588 AGKHKKV
-595 KYGNKKFDAN
+595 KYSNKKFDAN

>member
-1 MIVASTLADDV
+1 MIVESTLADDV
-12 RLNLTNSG
+12 RLNLTNSN
-20 VDIRKIHLDAM
+20 VDVRKIHLNAM
-31 YKSLAYTV
+31 YRSLAYTV

-60 TIKSIKLAVTNPKI
+60 TIKSIKLVVTNPKI

-157 RVVPIENLNQL
+157 RVVPIENLYQL

-285 VIKVGGKT
+285 TIKVGGKT

-305 NENKE
+305 NESKE

-315 HEVVLNDYRQAIDE
+315 HEVVLNDYRQAIDD
-329 MKTETDK
+329 MKTETEK
-336 VREHNDEYLKQLL
+336 VREHNDEYLKTLL
-349 KEREEREAR
+349 KEREEREAL

-377 DGVKVIR
+377 NGVKVIR
-384 PEEKK
+384 PEDKK

-399 LITHDGKPSNVVDL
+399 LITHDGKPVNVVDT

-421 TEPVETE
+421 TEPVET
-428 SKPEVVETKQEEN
+428 KQEEN
-441 SNVDKQPNVVE
+441 TKVE
-452 IKENEETMNDKMLMN
+452 SKEIENKETEEDMNAKMLMN
-467 MTDIRY
+467 MPDIKY
-473 FKEVLQDRIND
+473 FKQVLQDRIND
-484 FMSEIETYEDHELK
+484 FMSEIETYDDTELK
-498 DIVKTL
+498 DLVKKL
-504 SQIKGKS
+504 NEVKGKS
-511 EENKPMLLTE
+511 ELNKPMLLTE

-549 NSSKLY
+549 NSLKLY
-555 GVVGE
+555 DTIKE

-565 IKDIEAVRIEREA
+565 IKDIEDVRIEREA
-578 EVQESRVTNK
+578 EAQESRVVSNK
-588 ATKHKKV
+588 AGKHKKV
-595 KYGNKKFDAN
+595 KYSNKKFDAN

>member
-12 RLNLTNSG
+12 RLNLTNSN
-20 VDIRKIHLDAM
+20 VDVRKIHLNAM
-31 YKSLAYTV
+31 YRSLAYTV

-60 TIKSIKLAVTNPKI
+60 TIKSIKMTVTNPKI

-157 RVVPIENLNQL
+157 RVVPIENLYQL

-183 KRFVIDDFGTEAFKN
+183 KRFIIDDFGTEAFKN

-285 VIKVGGKT
+285 VIKIGGRT

-305 NENKE
+305 NESKE

-315 HEVVLNDYRQAIDE
+315 HEVVLNDYRQAIDD
-329 MKTETDK
+329 MKTETEK
-336 VREHNDEYLKQLL
+336 TREHNDEYLKALL
-349 KEREEREAR
+349 KEREEREAL

-377 DGVKVIR
+377 NGVKVIR
-384 PEEKK
+384 PEDKK

-399 LITHDGKPSNVVDL
+399 LITHDGKPVNVVDT

-421 TEPVETE
+421 TEPVET
-428 SKPEVVETKQEEN
+428 KQEEN
-441 SNVDKQPNVVE
+441 TKVE
-452 IKENEETMNDKMLMN
+452 SKEIENKETEKDMNAKMLMN
-467 MTDIRY
+467 MPDIKY
-473 FKEVLQDRIND
+473 FKQVLQDRIND
-484 FMSEIETYEDHELK
+484 FMSEIETYDDNELK
-498 DIVKTL
+498 DLVKKL
-504 SQIKGKS
+504 NEVKGKS
-511 EENKPMLLTE
+511 ELNKPMLLTE

-549 NSSKLY
+549 NSLKLY
-555 GVVGE
+555 DTIKE

-565 IKDIEAVRIEREA
+565 IKDIEDVRIEREA
-578 EVQESRVTNK
+578 EAQESRVVSNK
-588 ATKHKKV
+588 AGKHKKV
-595 KYGNKKFDAN
+595 KYSNKKFDAN

>member
-12 RLNLTNSG
+12 RLNLTNSN
-20 VDIRKIHLDAM
+20 VDVRKIHLNAM
-31 YKSLAYTV
+31 YRSLAYTV

-60 TIKSIKLAVTNPKI
+60 TIKSIKMTVTNPKI

-157 RVVPIENLNQL
+157 RVVPIENLYQL

-183 KRFVIDDFGTEAFKN
+183 KRFIIDDFGTEAFKN

-285 VIKVGGKT
+285 TIKVGGKT

-305 NENKE
+305 NESKE

-315 HEVVLNDYRQAIDE
+315 HEVVLNDYRQAIDD
-329 MKTETDK
+329 MKTETEK
-336 VREHNDEYLKQLL
+336 TREHNDEYLKALL
-349 KEREEREAR
+349 KEREEREAL

-377 DGVKVIR
+377 NGVKVIR
-384 PEEKK
+384 PEDKK
-389 EEPVIEKPIK
+389 EEPAIEKPIK
-399 LITHDGKPSNVVDL
+399 LITHDGKPVNVVDT

-421 TEPVETE
+421 TEPVET
-428 SKPEVVETKQEEN
+428 KQEEN
-441 SNVDKQPNVVE
+441 TKVE
-452 IKENEETMNDKMLMN
+452 SKEIENKETEEDMNAKMLMN
-467 MTDIRY
+467 MPDIKY
-473 FKEVLQDRIND
+473 FKQVLQDRIND
-484 FMSEIETYEDHELK
+484 FMSEIETYDDNELK
-498 DIVKTL
+498 DLVKKL
-504 SQIKGKS
+504 NEVKGKS
-511 EENKPMLLTE
+511 ELNKPMLLTE

-549 NSSKLY
+549 NSLKLY
-555 GVVGE
+555 DTIKE

-565 IKDIEAVRIEREA
+565 IKDIEDVRIEREA
-578 EVQESRVTNK
+578 EAQESRVVSNK
-588 ATKHKKV
+588 AGKHKKV
-595 KYGNKKFDAN
+595 KYSNKKFDAN

>member
-12 RLNLTNSG
+12 RLNLTNSN
-20 VDIRKIHLDAM
+20 VDVRKIHLNAM
-31 YKSLAYTV
+31 YRSLAYTV

-60 TIKSIKLAVTNPKI
+60 TIKSIKLVVTNPKI

-157 RVVPIENLNQL
+157 RVVPIENLYQL

-183 KRFVIDDFGTEAFKN
+183 KRFIIDDFGTEAFKN

-285 VIKVGGKT
+285 TIKVGGKT

-305 NENKE
+305 NESKE

-315 HEVVLNDYRQAIDE
+315 HEVVLNDYRQAIDD
-329 MKTETDK
+329 MKTETEK
-336 VREHNDEYLKQLL
+336 VREHNDEFLKALLKQ
-349 KEREEREAR
+349 EEERKAL

-377 DGVKVIR
+377 NGVKVIR
-384 PEEKK
+384 PEDKK

-399 LITHDGKPSNVVDL
+399 LITHDGKPVNVVDT

-421 TEPVETE
+421 TEPVET
-428 SKPEVVETKQEEN
+428 KQEEN
-441 SNVDKQPNVVE
+441 TKVE
-452 IKENEETMNDKMLMN
+452 SKEIENKGAEEDMNAKMLMN
-467 MTDIRY
+467 MPDIKY
-473 FKEVLQDRIND
+473 FKQVLQDRIND
-484 FMSEIETYEDHELK
+484 FMSEIETYEDTELK
-498 DIVKTL
+498 DLVKKL
-504 SQIKGKS
+504 NEVKGKS
-511 EENKPMLLTE
+511 ELNKPMLLTE

-549 NSSKLY
+549 NSLKLY
-555 GVVGE
+555 DTIKE

-565 IKDIEAVRIEREA
+565 IKDIEDVRIEREA
-578 EVQESRVTNK
+578 EAQESRVVSNK
-588 ATKHKKV
+588 AGKHKKV
-595 KYGNKKFDAN
+595 KYSNKKFDAN

>member
-12 RLNLTNSG
+12 RLNLTNSN
-20 VDIRKIHLDAM
+20 VDVRKIHLNAM
-31 YKSLAYTV
+31 YRSLAYTV

-60 TIKSIKLAVTNPKI
+60 TIKSIKLVVTNPKI

-157 RVVPIENLNQL
+157 RVVPIENLYQL

-285 VIKVGGKT
+285 TIKVGSKT

-305 NENKE
+305 NESKE

-315 HEVVLNDYRQAIDE
+315 HEVVLNDYRQAIDD
-329 MKTETDK
+329 MKTETEK
-336 VREHNDEYLKQLL
+336 TREHNDEYLKTLL
-349 KEREEREAR
+349 KEREEREAL

-377 DGVKVIR
+377 NGVKVIR
-384 PEEKK
+384 PEDKK

-399 LITHDGKPSNVVDL
+399 LITHDGKPVNVVDT

-421 TEPVETE
+421 TEPVET
-428 SKPEVVETKQEEN
+428 KQEEN
-441 SNVDKQPNVVE
+441 TKVE
-452 IKENEETMNDKMLMN
+452 SKEIENKETEEDMNAKMLMN
-467 MTDIRY
+467 MPDIKY
-473 FKEVLQDRIND
+473 FKQVLQDRIND
-484 FMSEIETYEDHELK
+484 FMSEIETYDDTELK
-498 DIVKTL
+498 DLVKKL
-504 SQIKGKS
+504 NEVKGKS
-511 EENKPMLLTE
+511 ELNKPMLLTE

-549 NSSKLY
+549 NSLKLY
-555 GVVGE
+555 DTIKE

-565 IKDIEAVRIEREA
+565 IKDIEDVRIEREA
-578 EVQESRVTNK
+578 EAQESRVVSNK
-588 ATKHKKV
+588 AGKHKKV
-595 KYGNKKFDAN
+595 KYSNKKFDAN

>member
-12 RLNLTNSG
+12 RLNLTNSN
-20 VDIRKIHLDAM
+20 VDVRKIHLNAM
-31 YKSLAYTV
+31 YRSLAYTV

-60 TIKSIKLAVTNPKI
+60 TIKSIKMTVTNPKI

-157 RVVPIENLNQL
+157 RVVPIENLYQL

-183 KRFVIDDFGTEAFKN
+183 KRFIIDDFGTEAFKN

-285 VIKVGGKT
+285 TIKVGGKT

-305 NENKE
+305 NESKE

-315 HEVVLNDYRQAIDE
+315 HEVIFNDYRQAIDD
-329 MKTETDK
+329 MKTETEK
-336 VREHNDEYLKQLL
+336 VREHNDEYLKALL
-349 KEREEREAR
+349 KQEEERKAL

-377 DGVKVIR
+377 NGVKVIR
-384 PEEKK
+384 PEDKK
-389 EEPVIEKPIK
+389 EESVIEKPIK
-399 LITHDGKPSNVVDL
+399 LITHDGKPVNVVDT

-421 TEPVETE
+421 TEPVET
-428 SKPEVVETKQEEN
+428 KQEEN
-441 SNVDKQPNVVE
+441 TKVE
-452 IKENEETMNDKMLMN
+452 PKEIENKETEEDMNAKMLMN
-467 MTDIRY
+467 MPDIKY
-473 FKEVLQDRIND
+473 FKQVLQDRIND
-484 FMSEIETYEDHELK
+484 FMSEIETYDDKELK
-498 DIVKTL
+498 DLVKKL
-504 SQIKGKS
+504 NEIKGKS

-549 NSSKLY
+549 NSLKLY
-555 GVVGE
+555 DTIKE

-565 IKDIEAVRIEREA
+565 IKDIEDVRIEREA
-578 EVQESRVTNK
+578 EAQESRVVSNK
-588 ATKHKKV
+588 AGKHKKV
-595 KYGNKKFDAN
+595 KYSNKKFDAN

>member
-12 RLNLTNSG
+12 RLNLTNSN
-20 VDIRKIHLDAM
+20 VDVRKIHLNAM
-31 YKSLAYTV
+31 YRSLAYTV

-60 TIKSIKLAVTNPKI
+60 TIKSIKLVVTNPKI

-157 RVVPIENLNQL
+157 RVVPIENLYQL

-183 KRFVIDDFGTEAFKN
+183 KRFIIDDFGTEAFKN

-285 VIKVGGKT
+285 TIKVGGKT

-305 NENKE
+305 NESKE

-315 HEVVLNDYRQAIDE
+315 HEVVLNDYRQAIDD
-329 MKTETDK
+329 MKTETEK
-336 VREHNDEYLKQLL
+336 TREHNDEYLKTLL
-349 KEREEREAR
+349 KEREEREAL

-377 DGVKVIR
+377 NGVKVIR
-384 PEEKK
+384 PEDKK

-399 LITHDGKPSNVVDL
+399 LITHDGKPVNVVDT

-421 TEPVETE
+421 TEPVET
-428 SKPEVVETKQEEN
+428 KQEEN
-441 SNVDKQPNVVE
+441 TKVE
-452 IKENEETMNDKMLMN
+452 SKEIENKETEEDMNAKMLMN
-467 MTDIRY
+467 MPDIKY
-473 FKEVLQDRIND
+473 FKQVLQDRIND
-484 FMSEIETYEDHELK
+484 FMSEIETYDDNELK
-498 DIVKTL
+498 DLVKKL
-504 SQIKGKS
+504 NEVKGKS
-511 EENKPMLLTE
+511 EQNKPMLLTE

-549 NSSKLY
+549 NSLKLY
-555 GVVGE
+555 DTIKE

-565 IKDIEAVRIEREA
+565 IKDIEDVRIEREA
-578 EVQESRVTNK
+578 EAQESRVVSNK
-588 ATKHKKV
+588 AGKHKKV
-595 KYGNKKFDAN
+595 KYSNKKFDAN

>member
-12 RLNLTNSG
+12 RLNLTNSN
-20 VDIRKIHLDAM
+20 VDVRKIHLNAM
-31 YKSLAYTV
+31 YRSLAYTV

-60 TIKSIKLAVTNPKI
+60 TIKSIKLVVTNPKI

-157 RVVPIENLNQL
+157 RVVPIENLYQL

-183 KRFVIDDFGTEAFKN
+183 KRFIIDDFGTEAFKN

-285 VIKVGGKT
+285 TIKVGGKT

-305 NENKE
+305 NESKE

-315 HEVVLNDYRQAIDE
+315 HEVVLNDYRQAIDD
-329 MKTETDK
+329 MKTETEK
-336 VREHNDEYLKQLL
+336 TREHNDEYLKALL
-349 KEREEREAR
+349 KEREEREAL

-377 DGVKVIR
+377 NGVKVIR
-384 PEEKK
+384 PEDKK
-389 EEPVIEKPIK
+389 EEPTIEKPIK
-399 LITHDGKPSNVVDL
+399 LITHDGKPVNVVDT

-421 TEPVETE
+421 TEPVET
-428 SKPEVVETKQEEN
+428 KQEEN
-441 SNVDKQPNVVE
+441 TKVE
-452 IKENEETMNDKMLMN
+452 SKEIENKETEEDMNAKMLMN
-467 MTDIRY
+467 MPDIKY
-473 FKEVLQDRIND
+473 FKQVLQDRIND
-484 FMSEIETYEDHELK
+484 FMSEIETYDDKELK
-498 DIVKTL
+498 DLVKKL
-504 SQIKGKS
+504 NEVKGKS
-511 EENKPMLLTE
+511 ELNKPMLLTE

-549 NSSKLY
+549 NSLKLY
-555 GVVGE
+555 DTIKE

-565 IKDIEAVRIEREA
+565 IKDIEDVRIEREA
-578 EVQESRVTNK
+578 EAQESRVVSNK
-588 ATKHKKV
+588 AGKHKKV
-595 KYGNKKFDAN
+595 KYSNKKFDAN

>member
-12 RLNLTNSG
+12 RLNLTNSN
-20 VDIRKIHLDAM
+20 VDVRKIHLNAM
-31 YKSLAYTV
+31 YRSLAYTV

-60 TIKSIKLAVTNPKI
+60 TIKSIKMTVTNPKI

-157 RVVPIENLNQL
+157 RVVPIENLYQL

-183 KRFVIDDFGTEAFKN
+183 KRFIIDDFGTEAFKN

-285 VIKVGGKT
+285 VIKIGGRT

-305 NENKE
+305 NESKE

-315 HEVVLNDYRQAIDE
+315 HEIVLNDYRQAIDD
-329 MKTETDK
+329 MKTETEK
-336 VREHNDEYLKQLL
+336 TREHNDEYLKALL
-349 KEREEREAR
+349 KEREEREAL

-377 DGVKVIR
+377 NGVKVIR
-384 PEEKK
+384 PEDKK

-399 LITHDGKPSNVVDL
+399 LITHDGKPVNVVDT

-421 TEPVETE
+421 TEPVET
-428 SKPEVVETKQEEN
+428 KQEEN
-441 SNVDKQPNVVE
+441 TKVE
-452 IKENEETMNDKMLMN
+452 SKEIENKETEEDMNAKMLMN
-467 MTDIRY
+467 MPDIKY
-473 FKEVLQDRIND
+473 FKQVLQDRIND
-484 FMSEIETYEDHELK
+484 FMSEIETYDDTELK
-498 DIVKTL
+498 DLVKKL
-504 SQIKGKS
+504 NEVKGKS
-511 EENKPMLLTE
+511 ELNKPMLLTE

-549 NSSKLY
+549 NSLKLY
-555 GVVGE
+555 DTIKE

-565 IKDIEAVRIEREA
+565 IKDIEDVRIEREA
-578 EVQESRVTNK
+578 EAQESRVVSNK
-588 ATKHKKV
+588 AGKHKKV
-595 KYGNKKFDAN
+595 KYSNKKFDAN

>member
-12 RLNLTNSG
+12 RLNLTNSN
-20 VDIRKIHLDAM
+20 VDVRKIHLNAM
-31 YKSLAYTV
+31 YRSLAYTV

-60 TIKSIKLAVTNPKI
+60 TIKSIKLVVTNPKI

-157 RVVPIENLNQL
+157 RVVPIENLYQL

-183 KRFVIDDFGTEAFKN
+183 KRFIIDDFGTEAFKN

-285 VIKVGGKT
+285 TIKVGGKT

-305 NENKE
+305 NESKE

-315 HEVVLNDYRQAIDE
+315 HEVVLNDYRQAIDD
-329 MKTETDK
+329 MKTETEK
-336 VREHNDEYLKQLL
+336 VREHNDEYLKALL
-349 KEREEREAR
+349 KQEEERKAL

-377 DGVKVIR
+377 NGVKVIR
-384 PEEKK
+384 PEDKK

-399 LITHDGKPSNVVDL
+399 LITHDGKPVNVVDT

-421 TEPVETE
+421 TEPVET
-428 SKPEVVETKQEEN
+428 KQEEN
-441 SNVDKQPNVVE
+441 TKIESKGIEN
-452 IKENEETMNDKMLMN
+452 KETEEDMNAKMLMN
-467 MTDIRY
+467 MPDIKY
-473 FKEVLQDRIND
+473 FKQVLQDRIND
-484 FMSEIETYEDHELK
+484 FMSEIETYEDNELK
-498 DIVKTL
+498 DLVKKL
-504 SQIKGKS
+504 NEVKGKS
-511 EENKPMLLTE
+511 ELNKPMLLTE

-549 NSSKLY
+549 NSLKLY
-555 GVVGE
+555 DTIKE

-578 EVQESRVTNK
+578 EAQESRVVSNK
-588 ATKHKKV
+588 AGKHKKV
-595 KYGNKKFDAN
+595 KYSNKKFDAN

>member
-12 RLNLTNSG
+12 RLNLTNSN
-20 VDIRKIHLDAM
+20 VDVRKIHLNAM
-31 YKSLAYTV
+31 YRSLAYTV

-60 TIKSIKLAVTNPKI
+60 TIKSIKMTVTNPKI

-157 RVVPIENLNQL
+157 RVVPIENLYQL

-183 KRFVIDDFGTEAFKN
+183 KRFIIDDFGTEAFKN

-285 VIKVGGKT
+285 IIKVGGKT

-305 NENKE
+305 NESKE

-315 HEVVLNDYRQAIDE
+315 HEVVLNDYRQAIDD
-329 MKTETDK
+329 MKTETEK
-336 VREHNDEYLKQLL
+336 TREHNDEYLKALL
-349 KEREEREAR
+349 KEREEREAL

-377 DGVKVIR
+377 NGVKVIR
-384 PEEKK
+384 PEDKK
-389 EEPVIEKPIK
+389 EEPAIEKPIK
-399 LITHDGKPSNVVDL
+399 LITHDGKPVNVVDT

-421 TEPVETE
+421 TEPVET
-428 SKPEVVETKQEEN
+428 KQEEN
-441 SNVDKQPNVVE
+441 TKVE
-452 IKENEETMNDKMLMN
+452 SKEIENKETEEDMNAKMLMN
-467 MTDIRY
+467 MPDIKY
-473 FKEVLQDRIND
+473 FKQVLQDRIND
-484 FMSEIETYEDHELK
+484 FMSEIETYEDTELK
-498 DIVKTL
+498 DLVKKL
-504 SQIKGKS
+504 NEVKGKS
-511 EENKPMLLTE
+511 ELNKPMLLTE

-549 NSSKLY
+549 NSLKLY
-555 GVVGE
+555 DTIKE

-565 IKDIEAVRIEREA
+565 IKDIEDVRIEREA
-578 EVQESRVTNK
+578 EAQESRVVSNK
-588 ATKHKKV
+588 AGKHKKV
-595 KYGNKKFDAN
+595 KYSNKKFDAN

>member
-12 RLNLTNSG
+12 RLNLTNSN
-20 VDIRKIHLDAM
+20 VDVRKIHLNAM
-31 YKSLAYTV
+31 YRSLAYTV

-60 TIKSIKLAVTNPKI
+60 TIKSIKLVVTNPKI

-157 RVVPIENLNQL
+157 RVVPIENLYQL

-177 IMRAIT
+177 IMRTIT
-183 KRFVIDDFGTEAFKN
+183 KRFIIDDFGTEAFKN

-285 VIKVGGKT
+285 TIKVGGKT

-305 NENKE
+305 NESKE

-315 HEVVLNDYRQAIDE
+315 HEVVLNDYRQAIDD
-329 MKTETDK
+329 MKTETEK
-336 VREHNDEYLKQLL
+336 TREHNDEYLKALL
-349 KEREEREAR
+349 KEREEREAL

-377 DGVKVIR
+377 NGVKVIQ
-384 PEEKK
+384 PEDKK

-399 LITHDGKPSNVVDL
+399 LITHDGKPVNVVDT

-421 TEPVETE
+421 TEPVET
-428 SKPEVVETKQEEN
+428 KQEEN
-441 SNVDKQPNVVE
+441 TKVE
-452 IKENEETMNDKMLMN
+452 SKEIENKETEEDMNAKMLMN
-467 MTDIRY
+467 MPDIKY
-473 FKEVLQDRIND
+473 FKQVLQDRIND
-484 FMSEIETYEDHELK
+484 FMSEIETYEDNELK
-498 DIVKTL
+498 DLVKKL
-504 SQIKGKS
+504 NEVKGKS
-511 EENKPMLLTE
+511 ELNKPMLLTE

-549 NSSKLY
+549 NSLKLY
-555 GVVGE
+555 DTIKE

-565 IKDIEAVRIEREA
+565 IKDIEDVRIEREA
-578 EVQESRVTNK
+578 EAQESRVVSNK
-588 ATKHKKV
+588 AGKHKKV
-595 KYGNKKFDAN
+595 KYSNKKFDAN

>member
-12 RLNLTNSG
+12 RLNLTNSN
-20 VDIRKIHLDAM
+20 VDVRKIHLNAM
-31 YKSLAYTV
+31 YRSLAYTV

-60 TIKSIKLAVTNPKI
+60 TIKSIKLVVTNPKI

-157 RVVPIENLNQL
+157 RVVPIENLYQL

-183 KRFVIDDFGTEAFKN
+183 KRFIIDDFGTEAFKN

-285 VIKVGGKT
+285 TIKVGGKT

-305 NENKE
+305 NESKE

-315 HEVVLNDYRQAIDE
+315 HEVVLNDYRQAIDD
-329 MKTETDK
+329 MKTETEK
-336 VREHNDEYLKQLL
+336 TREHNDEYLKALL
-349 KEREEREAR
+349 KEREEREAL

-377 DGVKVIR
+377 NGVKVIR
-384 PEEKK
+384 PEDKK
-389 EEPVIEKPIK
+389 EEPAIEKPIK
-399 LITHDGKPSNVVDL
+399 LITHDGKPVNVVDT

-421 TEPVETE
+421 TEPVET
-428 SKPEVVETKQEEN
+428 KQEEN
-441 SNVDKQPNVVE
+441 TKVE
-452 IKENEETMNDKMLMN
+452 SKEIENKETEEDMNAKMLMN
-467 MTDIRY
+467 MPDIKY
-473 FKEVLQDRIND
+473 FKQVLQDRIND
-484 FMSEIETYEDHELK
+484 FMSEIETYDDTELK
-498 DIVKTL
+498 DLVKKL
-504 SQIKGKS
+504 NEVKGKS
-511 EENKPMLLTE
+511 ELNKPMLLTE

-549 NSSKLY
+549 NSLKLY
-555 GVVGE
+555 DTIKE

-565 IKDIEAVRIEREA
+565 IKDIEDVRIEREA
-578 EVQESRVTNK
+578 EAQESRVVSNK
-588 ATKHKKV
+588 AGKHKKV
-595 KYGNKKFDAN
+595 KYSNKKFDAN

>member
-12 RLNLTNSG
+12 RLNLTNSN
-20 VDIRKIHLDAM
+20 VDVRKIHLNAM
-31 YKSLAYTV
+31 YRSLAYTV

-60 TIKSIKLAVTNPKI
+60 TIKSIKLVVTNPKI

-157 RVVPIENLNQL
+157 RVVPIENLYQL

-183 KRFVIDDFGTEAFKN
+183 KRFIIDDFGTEAFKN

-285 VIKVGGKT
+285 TIKVGGKT

-305 NENKE
+305 NESKE

-315 HEVVLNDYRQAIDE
+315 HEVVLNDYRQAIDD
-329 MKTETDK
+329 MKTETEK
-336 VREHNDEYLKQLL
+336 VREHNDEYLKTLL
-349 KEREEREAR
+349 KQEEERKAL

-377 DGVKVIR
+377 NGVKVIR
-384 PEEKK
+384 PEDKK

-399 LITHDGKPSNVVDL
+399 LITHDGKPVNVVDT

-421 TEPVETE
+421 TEPVET
-428 SKPEVVETKQEEN
+428 KQEEN
-441 SNVDKQPNVVE
+441 TKVE
-452 IKENEETMNDKMLMN
+452 SKEIENKETEEDMNAKMLMN
-467 MTDIRY
+467 MPDIKY
-473 FKEVLQDRIND
+473 FKQVLQDRIND
-484 FMSEIETYEDHELK
+484 FMSEIETYDDTELK
-498 DIVKTL
+498 DLVKKL
-504 SQIKGKS
+504 NEVKGKS
-511 EENKPMLLTE
+511 ELNKPMLLTE

-549 NSSKLY
+549 NSLKLY
-555 GVVGE
+555 DTIKE

-565 IKDIEAVRIEREA
+565 IKDIEDVRIEREA
-578 EVQESRVTNK
+578 EAQESRVVSNK
-588 ATKHKKV
+588 AGKHKKV
-595 KYGNKKFDAN
+595 KYSNKKFDAN

>member
-12 RLNLTNSG
+12 RLNLTNSN
-20 VDIRKIHLDAM
+20 VDVRKIHLNAM
-31 YKSLAYTV
+31 YRSLAYTV

-60 TIKSIKLAVTNPKI
+60 TIKSIKMTVTNPKI

-157 RVVPIENLNQL
+157 RVVPIENLYQL

-183 KRFVIDDFGTEAFKN
+183 KRFIIDDFGTEAFKN

-285 VIKVGGKT
+285 TIKVGGKT

-305 NENKE
+305 NESKE

-315 HEVVLNDYRQAIDE
+315 HEVVLNDYRQAIDD
-329 MKTETDK
+329 MKTETEK
-336 VREHNDEYLKQLL
+336 VREHNDEYLKALL
-349 KEREEREAR
+349 KQEEERKAL

-377 DGVKVIR
+377 NGVKVIR
-384 PEEKK
+384 PEDKK

-399 LITHDGKPSNVVDL
+399 LITHDGKPVNVVDT

-421 TEPVETE
+421 TEPVET
-428 SKPEVVETKQEEN
+428 KQEEN
-441 SNVDKQPNVVE
+441 TKVE
-452 IKENEETMNDKMLMN
+452 SKEIENKETEEDMNAKMLMN
-467 MTDIRY
+467 MPDIKY
-473 FKEVLQDRIND
+473 FKQVLQDRIND
-484 FMSEIETYEDHELK
+484 FMSEIETYDDKELK
-498 DIVKTL
+498 DLVKKL
-504 SQIKGKS
+504 NEVKGKS
-511 EENKPMLLTE
+511 ELNKPMLLTE

-549 NSSKLY
+549 NSLKLY
-555 GVVGE
+555 DTIKE

-565 IKDIEAVRIEREA
+565 IKDIEDVRIEREA
-578 EVQESRVTNK
+578 EAQESRVSNK
-588 ATKHKKV
+588 AGKHKKV
-595 KYGNKKFDAN
+595 KYSNKKFDAN

>member
-12 RLNLTNSG
+12 RLNLTNSN
-20 VDIRKIHLDAM
+20 VDVRKIHLNAM
-31 YKSLAYTV
+31 YRSLAYTV

-60 TIKSIKLAVTNPKI
+60 TIKSIKLVVTNPKI

-157 RVVPIENLNQL
+157 RVVPIENLYQL

-183 KRFVIDDFGTEAFKN
+183 KRFIIDDFGTEAFKN

-285 VIKVGGKT
+285 VIKIGGRT

-305 NENKE
+305 NESKE

-315 HEVVLNDYRQAIDE
+315 HEVVLNDYRQAIDD
-329 MKTETDK
+329 MKTETEK
-336 VREHNDEYLKQLL
+336 TREHNDEYLKALL
-349 KEREEREAR
+349 KEREERKAL

-377 DGVKVIR
+377 NGVKVIR
-384 PEEKK
+384 PEDKK

-399 LITHDGKPSNVVDL
+399 LITHDGKPVNVVDT

-421 TEPVETE
+421 TEPVET
-428 SKPEVVETKQEEN
+428 KQEEN
-441 SNVDKQPNVVE
+441 TKVE
-452 IKENEETMNDKMLMN
+452 SKEIENKETEEDMNAKMLMN
-467 MTDIRY
+467 MPDIKY
-473 FKEVLQDRIND
+473 FKQVLQDRIND
-484 FMSEIETYEDHELK
+484 FMSEIETYDDNELK
-498 DIVKTL
+498 DLVKKL
-504 SQIKGKS
+504 NEVKGKS
-511 EENKPMLLTE
+511 ELNKPMLLTE

-549 NSSKLY
+549 NSLKLY
-555 GVVGE
+555 DTIKE

-565 IKDIEAVRIEREA
+565 IKDIEDVRIEREA
-578 EVQESRVTNK
+578 EAQESRVVSNK
-588 ATKHKKV
+588 AGKHKKV
-595 KYGNKKFDAN
+595 KYSNKKFDAN